1 MNKTSHFLSIGV
13 KNRFYTANTY
23 RLEKHNHDLLVIDDV
38 ELLNLENRT
47 FHTGFFMIGL
57 CKRGHVTF
65 TLNGQRHRLSQGELL
80 INFGASRLSGV
91 EKSDDFKAI
100 AFIESHE
107 FVQETMMSMM
117 HLWPYLMYIVEH
129 PVIALDETERWRF
142 EMNTKL
148 IINRLKSNHGLKR
161 EATIANLHMCYLDV
175 CDTLKRI
182 VPRQEGT
189 PARMYSNFDQFLRL
203 MAQEYVQHRDVQWYA
218 EKMGLTP
225 KYLSEIVKQVSGRT
239 AGQWITSFVI
249 TEIKSLLH
257 ESDLSIKE
265 IAVEMNFPN
274 QSFLGKYFK
283 NIVGMSPIEYR
294 NSQ

>member
-1 MNKTSHFLSIGV
+1 MNKNSHFLNIGL
-13 KNRFYTANTY
+13 KNRFYTANAF
-23 RLEKHNHDLLVIDDV
+23 RLEKDNNDLLVIDNV
-38 ELLNLENRT
+38 ELLNLENKT

-57 CKRGHVTF
+57 CKQGYVEF
-65 TLNGQRHRLSQGELL
+65 TLNGQRHKLSEGQLL
-80 INFGASRLSGV
+80 INFGASHLSSV
-91 EKSDDFKAI
+91 AKSEDFKAI
-100 AFIESHE
+100 AILESHE

-129 PVIALDETERWRF
+129 PVLPLTETERWRF
-142 EMNTKL
+142 EINCKL
-148 IINRLKSNHGLKR
+148 IIERLKSTHGLKR
-161 EATIANLHMCYLDV
+161 EATITNLHLCYLDI

-189 PARMYSNFDQFLRL
+189 PARMYSNFDQFMRL

-225 KYLSEIVKQVSGRT
+225 KYLSEVVKEVSGRT

-249 TEIKSLLH
+249 TEIKSLLR

-283 NIVGMSPIEYR
+283 NIVGVSPIEYR
-294 NSQ
+294 NSL